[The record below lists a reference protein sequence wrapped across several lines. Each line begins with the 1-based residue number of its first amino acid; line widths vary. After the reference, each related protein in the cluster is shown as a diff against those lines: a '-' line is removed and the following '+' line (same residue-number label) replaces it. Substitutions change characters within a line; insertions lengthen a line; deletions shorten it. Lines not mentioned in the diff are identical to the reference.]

1 MTFLLKL
8 RIEYVPMV
16 VEMVHVTCLV
26 GKSDEQPPEGGTLEL
41 QNEIKLYLESMG
53 IFLDSSSKATWM
65 RHKSQ
70 QD

>member
-1 MTFLLKL
+1 MTFLIKL
-8 RIEYVPMV
+8 RIEYVPMI
-16 VEMVHVTCLV
+16 VEMV
-26 GKSDEQPPEGGTLEL
+26 GKSDEEPPEGGTLEL
-41 QNEIKLYLESMG
+41 QDVIKRYFESMG